1 LILSLCLVALQGARA
16 SETPPLQF
24 VTEYV
29 RGFAAVEHIRLAE
42 EREMQAPH
50 QSMLAT
56 CIESGNRYR
65 AELTQQIAHM
75 RGMTVRPPSQALPAH
90 LVELYGQKLA
100 LYDEIVTA
108 CTSLGSGADAN
119 VSSLEV
125 MGAVLRYDAK
135 VDAIDRSLFQ
145 TSTQVF
151 YTLLSSTP
159 GIPDKARRLTI
170 ALAEKQTLMR
180 QIQLG
185 FGAELEDEQQTYL
198 VNAATVIRD
207 YLRAHKAADET

>member
-1 LILSLCLVALQGARA
+1 
-16 SETPPLQF
+16 

-42 EREMQAPH
+42 EQEMQAPH

-56 CIESGNRYR
+56 CIESGNRFR
-65 AELTQQIAHM
+65 AEITQQIAHM

-90 LVELYGQKLA
+90 LVELYGKKLA

-108 CTSLGSGADAN
+108 CTSLGSGANAN

-125 MGAVLRYDAK
+125 MGAVLRYNAK
-135 VDAIDRSLFQ
+135 VDAIDQSLFQ

-151 YTLLSSTP
+151 YTLLSSAP

-170 ALAEKQTLMR
+170 ALAEKQALLR

-198 VNAATVIRD
+198 VNAARVIRND
-207 YLRAHKAADET
+207 LRAHKAADET

>member
-1 LILSLCLVALQGARA
+1 MKSPSWLTALICLVALQGARA

-24 VTEYV
+24 VSEYV
-29 RGFAAVEHIRLAE
+29 RGFAAVEHIRVAE

-90 LVELYGQKLA
+90 LVELNGKKLA

-108 CTSLGSGADAN
+108 CTSLGSGAGAN

-125 MGAVLRYDAK
+125 MGAVLRYNAK
-135 VDAIDRSLFQ
+135 VDAIEI
-145 TSTQVF
+145 
-151 YTLLSSTP
+151 
-159 GIPDKARRLTI
+159 G
-170 ALAEKQTLMR
+170 
-180 QIQLG
+180 
-185 FGAELEDEQQTYL
+185 
-198 VNAATVIRD
+198 
-207 YLRAHKAADET
+207 RAHV